1 MVAQVWAR
9 DGLGCMA
16 DVGGDGLFR
25 RAEVGDEHNPKRRCG
40 RIGVSRTKLPCAAH
54 TRHVHETCPPSG
66 GKPNSAPRDYSA
78 AGVSTQQTRHFRP
91 PSQRSGRMP
100 RRIAACRS
108 RQWRRGGSRSGLCGL
123 HRGSYG
129 LSGNAPEWE
138 APKRECSG
146 VGNGLS
152 GNAPEWEAHAGA
164 NAPQVGARIS
174 VAVLRGGGIR
184 ALSVPSVPQRTAG
197 VSECVRE

>member
-66 GKPNSAPRDYSA
+66 RKANSAPRDYSA
-78 AGVSTQQTRHFRP
+78 AGVSTQQTRHSVRRRSAREGCHGGLRP
-91 PSQRSGRMP
+91 AAAVSGAEAAAAADCVGF
-100 RRIAACRS
+100 IAA
-108 RQWRRGGSRSGLCGL
+108 
-123 HRGSYG
+123 
-129 LSGNAPEWE
+129 A
-138 APKRECSG
+138 
-146 VGNGLS
+146 
-152 GNAPEWEAHAGA
+152 
-164 NAPQVGARIS
+164 
-174 VAVLRGGGIR
+174 
-184 ALSVPSVPQRTAG
+184 TA
-197 VSECVRE
+197 